1 MIIHNDNMSSGCL
14 WLDYNSFYYS
24 KIIIIWY
31 NLGIMITKAIIPVAG
46 WGTRRLPITKIIEKS
61 MLPVGNRP
69 LVDYSV
75 QDLIKAGVK
84 DIYMVISNV
93 EPCQVREF
101 YKDNLALNQYLMD
114 RGKEDRLRL
123 AKTLPDDVTIHYTAQ
138 DPADKYGTAVP
149 IAMVVEEHNINEP
162 VLVFMGDDFIWN
174 PGGETAAEAL
184 IKAAGENESAI
195 LGVEIPR
202 EKVEKYG
209 VLAVEDGKLANVIE
223 KPTPAE
229 APSNLINVSKY
240 IMTPELLRRIVKYVK
255 ENDFDPKGQEYM
267 VTDPIDE
274 YIKDGGIMRVAPTA
288 GEYLDG
294 GSVEGW
300 LHANNVVCGA

>member
-1 MIIHNDNMSSGCL
+1 
-14 WLDYNSFYYS
+14 
-24 KIIIIWY
+24 
-31 NLGIMITKAIIPVAG
+31 MITKAIIPVAG

-93 EPCQVREF
+93 EPCQVQEF
-101 YKDNLALNQYLMD
+101 YKDNLALNQYLID
-114 RGKEDRLRL
+114 RGKEDRLKL
-123 AKTLPDDVTIHYTAQ
+123 AKTLPDDVAIHYTIQ
-138 DPADKYGTAVP
+138 DPAGKYGTAVP
-149 IAMVVEEHNINEP
+149 IALVTKEYSINEP

-174 PGGETAAEAL
+174 PDGESAAEAL
-184 IKAAGENESAI
+184 IKSVQDETESAI
-195 LGVEIPR
+195 LGVEID
-202 EKVEKYG
+202 KKDVEKYG
-209 VLAVEDGKLANVIE
+209 VLSAKDGKLVGVVE
-223 KPTPAE
+223 KPTPEE

-240 IMTPELLRRIVKYVK
+240 ILTPELLQKITKYV
-255 ENDFDPKGQEYM
+255 ELNDFGPLDQEYM
-267 VTDPIDE
+267 ITDPIDD
-274 YIKDGGIMRVAPTA
+274 YIKNGGTMRIATTK

-300 LHANNVVCGA
+300 LHANNVVCG

>member
-1 MIIHNDNMSSGCL
+1 
-14 WLDYNSFYYS
+14 
-24 KIIIIWY
+24 
-31 NLGIMITKAIIPVAG
+31 MITKAIIPVAG

-75 QDLIKAGVK
+75 QELVKAGVK

-101 YKDNLALNQYLMD
+101 YKDNLALNQYLID
-114 RGKEDRLRL
+114 RGKEDRLKL
-123 AKTLPDDVTIHYTAQ
+123 AKTLPDDETIHYTVQ

-149 IAMVVEEHNINEP
+149 IAMVVKEYKIDEP

-174 PGGETAAEAL
+174 PNGESAAEAL
-184 IKAAGENESAI
+184 IKASGAKGHSAI
-195 LGVEIPR
+195 LGVEIDPK
-202 EKVEKYG
+202 KVEKYG
-209 VLAVEDGKLANVIE
+209 VLSAKNGNLVGVVE
-223 KPTPAE
+223 KPKPEE

-240 IMTPELLRRIVKYVK
+240 IMSPDLLQKIVKYVD
-255 ENDFDPKGQEYM
+255 EHNFGPLDQEYM
-267 VTDPIDE
+267 VTDPIDD
-274 YIKDGGIMRVAPTA
+274 YIKQGGIIKVAPTT
-288 GEYLDG
+288 GEFLDG

-300 LHANNVVCGA
+300 LHANNVVCGN

>member
-1 MIIHNDNMSSGCL
+1 MST
-14 WLDYNSFYYS
+14 
-24 KIIIIWY
+24 
-31 NLGIMITKAIIPVAG
+31 ITKAIIPVAG

-75 QDLIKAGVK
+75 QDLIKAGIK

-101 YKDNLALNQYLMD
+101 YRDNLALNQYLID
-114 RGKEDRLRL
+114 RGKEDRLAL
-123 AKTLPDDVTIHYTAQ
+123 AKTLPDDVTIHYSVQ
-138 DPADKYGTAVP
+138 DPSDKYGTAVP
-149 IAMVVEEHNINEP
+149 IAMVVEEYNINEP

-174 PGGETAAEAL
+174 PDGESAAEAL
-184 IKAAGENESAI
+184 IKASGESGDSAI
-195 LGVEIPR
+195 LGVEIPL

-209 VLAVEDGKLANVIE
+209 VLSAKDGKLVGVVE
-223 KPTPAE
+223 KPKPEE

-240 IMTPELLRRIVKYVK
+240 VMSPELLQRIVKYVH
-255 ENDFDPKGQEYM
+255 EHDFGPLDQEYV

-274 YIKDGGIMRVAPTA
+274 FIRDGGAINIASTT

-300 LHANNVVCGA
+300 LHANNVVCGKK